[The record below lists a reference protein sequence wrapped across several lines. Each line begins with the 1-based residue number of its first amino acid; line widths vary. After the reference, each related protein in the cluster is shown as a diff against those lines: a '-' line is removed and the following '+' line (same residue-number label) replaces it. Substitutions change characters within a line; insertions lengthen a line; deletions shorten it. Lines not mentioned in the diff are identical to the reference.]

1 MLQRINKSRNYFQVP
16 FLSLFLSLSLSL
28 ILTPTHTHALA
39 HTSPHSS
46 SSSTTI
52 PIFFSESVFFSLFSQ
67 FPFKNETPTFFGIK
81 TQQIFFIVTSASYNF
96 FPIIGHRRQK
106 GGRTRDWTGS
116 PIPNSDKRSK
126 LIFHPN
132 EDQPSS
138 VDLSG
143 AIFRMHRAVG
153 GSWTEYLTTD
163 ETTRSFL
170 NDRFLKQEKYQK

>member
-16 FLSLFLSLSLSL
+16 FLSLSLSLSL
-28 ILTPTHTHALA
+28 LHTHTCTPTPARTRSHQPALQQLF
-39 HTSPHSS
+39 HNDPNL
-46 SSSTTI
+46 
-52 PIFFSESVFFSLFSQ
+52 FLWKCFFSLFSQ

-126 LIFHPN
+126 LMMIFHPN
-132 EDQPSS
+132 EDLPSS
-138 VDLSG
+138 ISYTKVPVATKGHVQAL
-143 AIFRMHRAVG
+143 ILPTCKYAV
-153 GSWTEYLTTD
+153 SFSIYLNGD
-163 ETTRSFL
+163 
-170 NDRFLKQEKYQK
+170 Y

>member
-16 FLSLFLSLSLSL
+16 FLSLSLSLSY
-28 ILTPTHTHALA
+28 THTLAHPHPHARA

-126 LIFHPN
+126 LMMIFHPN
-132 EDQPSS
+132 EDLPSS
-138 VDLSG
+138 ISYTKVPVATKGHVQAL
-143 AIFRMHRAVG
+143 ILQTCKYAV
-153 GSWTEYLTTD
+153 SFSIYLIGD
-163 ETTRSFL
+163 
-170 NDRFLKQEKYQK
+170 Y